1 MADETQNIRTTGSD
15 TPCNCCGDAH
25 PECCCGD
32 HIVIDPCIP
41 VQDTMCKII
50 KHADNVEQACV
61 VENAENVGTL
71 YEGIQS
77 LEAGRLIRIDGTNRI
92 NVTLTAGDGIAI
104 DEDTGKISSTMRSL
118 EAGRLT
124 KITQDGKVS
133 STLQAGK
140 NVSIDEETGLI
151 SAESGLSGGDLTEI
165 TEDGKINCILEA
177 GRLMEID
184 ANRMACKVQ
193 GGDLIAIDE
202 STGTVDCTLTA
213 GRLMTLEGNIISS
226 KVAAGTNI
234 SVDEQTGNIDCTLQA
249 GNLMEITED
258 GTMNVTLTAGDG
270 ITIDEGTGEISN
282 SLNLQAGRLTEITR
296 QGDATVIASTLQGG
310 YLTQINGNV
319 VESTLTAGDHID
331 IAGNAISATY
341 KAGNGIEISGDNIN
355 VKRSYGIMT
364 RSSGLGL
371 YVHMGKGIKNLT
383 QSAYDSFSNGVL
395 GYRSAFTPALDLA
408 AGDGIAI
415 SAQGYGTGPVTIST
429 DLEAGEGVELAKSGS
444 KITISVA
451 ETQKTDCLFD
461 QADSVR
467 GNDTDIFHLYKSR
480 ANNSNNIKIL
490 DAAQGM
496 PDHAM
501 VDLTG
506 AHVNFKVKGVS
517 KYLLGQQSTETDDTF
532 SLVEF
537 HAEEVGTG
545 TFDIRISLDGYMPS
559 LLASKVDR
567 VIAAASPLWLANGVI
582 ESDIDERL
590 YQWKHCFGGFF
601 ESRKAVSIPEEAA
614 FLVYRSY
621 LDTTRLHD
629 RLSAYSGERT
639 AHSETLYQFFEE
651 RDVYPN
657 FDVYKY
663 FMGRTYSEMA
673 EFDPNFYAMSGN
685 FHLDNNYSY
694 EDIWIDS
701 FFGCFPGYIVECLF
715 IEDSDLVIRMKSFH
729 ESVKIFTIPV
739 PRLRIFFPKNEIIR
753 KVRQMLADGEIDEY
767 GNSLTQ
773 STSEQPDDTQTEA
786 AQQADN
792 SETTINKTDD
802 GNTDEQ

>member
-1 MADETQNIRTTGSD
+1 MEDETRETVTGG
-15 TPCNCCGDAH
+15 TGNPCGCCGDAH
-25 PECCCGD
+25 PECDCGE
-32 HIVIDPCIP
+32 HIAVDPCLP
-41 VQDTMCKII
+41 VENTKTKVVQ
-50 KHADNVEQACV
+50 HADNVEQACRV
-61 VENAENVGTL
+61 CHADNVGTL

-92 NVTLTAGDGIAI
+92 SVTLTAGDGIAI

-140 NVSIDEETGLI
+140 NVSIDEQTGLI

-165 TEDGKINCILEA
+165 SDDGKINCILEA

-213 GRLMTLEGNIISS
+213 GRLMTLDGNIMNSTVSAGSHISIDDNTGA
-226 KVAAGTNI
+226 VA
-234 SVDEQTGNIDCTLQA
+234 CTL
-249 GNLMEITED
+249 TE
-258 GTMNVTLTAGDG
+258 
-270 ITIDEGTGEISN
+270 
-282 SLNLQAGRLTEITR
+282 GRLTEIDDS
-296 QGDATVIASTLQGG
+296 GAINSTLQAGANIAIDEE
-310 YLTQINGNV
+310 TNTI
-319 VESTLTAGDHID
+319 ST
-331 IAGNAISATY
+331 TY

-355 VKRSYGIMT
+355 VKHSYGIKT

-383 QSAYDSFSNGVL
+383 QSAYDSFSNGVS
-395 GYRSAFTPALDLA
+395 GYDYAFTPALDLA

-451 ETQKTDCLFD
+451 TPLDRDYLFD

-467 GNDTDIFHLYKSR
+467 GNDTDIFYLYKSR
-480 ANNSNNIKIL
+480 ANNANNIKIL
-490 DAAQGM
+490 DAAQAM
-496 PDHAM
+496 PDHAL

-506 AHVNFKVKGVS
+506 SEASFWLNGS
-517 KYLLGQQSTETDDTF
+517 EKYLLGRQFEDSDDTF
-532 SLVEF
+532 SLVDF
-537 HAEEVGTG
+537 HAEEISTQR
-545 TFDIRISLDGYMPS
+545 FLIRINLSKYMPS
-559 LLASKVDR
+559 VLATKVDR
-567 VIAAASPLWLANGVI
+567 VIAAASPLWLANGIVS
-582 ESDIDERL
+582 SDADERL
-590 YQWKHCFGGFF
+590 YEWKYCFGGFF
-601 ESRKAVSIPEEAA
+601 QCRKAVQIPEETA
-614 FLVYRSY
+614 FLVYRNY
-621 LDTTRLHD
+621 LDTTRLYD
-629 RLSAYSGERT
+629 RLSAYSGART
-639 AHSETLYQFFEE
+639 AHSETLYQFLEE
-651 RDVYPN
+651 RDVYTN
-657 FDVYKY
+657 FNAYRY
-663 FMGRTYSEMA
+663 FMGRTYSEMS

-685 FHLDNNYSY
+685 FHLENNYTY

-701 FFGCFPGYIVECLF
+701 FFGCFPGYVVECMYL
-715 IEDSDLVIRMKSFH
+715 ENNNLVVTMKSFH
-729 ESVKIFTIPV
+729 NSLKTYQIPV
-739 PRLRIFFPKNEIIR
+739 PRMRIFFPKNEIIR

-767 GNSLTQ
+767 GISLTQ

-786 AQQADN
+786 AQQEDN
-792 SETTINKTDD
+792 SETTINTTDD

>member
-1 MADETQNIRTTGSD
+1 MEDETRETVTTG
-15 TPCNCCGDAH
+15 TGNPCGCCGEAH
-25 PECCCGD
+25 PECDCGE
-32 HIVIDPCIP
+32 HIAVDPCLP
-41 VQDTMCKII
+41 VENTKTKVVQ
-50 KHADNVEQACV
+50 HADNVEQACRV
-61 VENAENVGTL
+61 CHADNVGTL

-140 NVSIDEETGLI
+140 NVSIDEQTGLI

-165 TEDGKINCILEA
+165 SDDGKINCILEA

-234 SVDEQTGNIDCTLQA
+234 SVDETTGTVSCSLTGGRLTEIDDSGRVSSTLQA

-270 ITIDEGTGEISN
+270 ITIED
-282 SLNLQAGRLTEITR
+282 
-296 QGDATVIASTLQGG
+296 
-310 YLTQINGNV
+310 
-319 VESTLTAGDHID
+319 
-331 IAGNAISATY
+331 
-341 KAGNGIEISGDNIN
+341 DNIKAPN
-355 VKRSYGIMT
+355 GYGL
-364 RSSGLGL
+364 RYSNNKLSL
-371 YVHMGKGIKNLT
+371 YALSGKGIKNKSEGSQNLGGF
-383 QSAYDSFSNGVL
+383 AYMPELDIEGGQGITIGNNGN
-395 GYRSAFTPALDLA
+395 T
-408 AGDGIAI
+408 
-415 SAQGYGTGPVTIST
+415 VTIST
-429 DLEAGEGVELAKSGS
+429 ATPLDR
-444 KITISVA
+444 
-451 ETQKTDCLFD
+451 DYLFD

-467 GNDTDIFHLYKSR
+467 GNDTDIFYLYKSR
-480 ANNSNNIKIL
+480 ANNANNIKIL
-490 DAAQGM
+490 DAAQAM
-496 PDHAM
+496 PDHAL

-506 AHVNFKVKGVS
+506 SEASFWLNGS
-517 KYLLGQQSTETDDTF
+517 EKYLLGRQFEDSDDTF
-532 SLVEF
+532 SLVDF
-537 HAEEVGTG
+537 HAEEIGTQR
-545 TFDIRISLDGYMPS
+545 FLIRINLSKYMPS
-559 LLASKVDR
+559 VLATKVDR
-567 VIAAASPLWLANGVI
+567 VIAAASPLWLANGIVS
-582 ESDIDERL
+582 SDADERL
-590 YQWKHCFGGFF
+590 YEWKYCFGGFF
-601 ESRKAVSIPEEAA
+601 QCRKAVQIPEETA
-614 FLVYRSY
+614 FLVYRNY

-629 RLSAYSGERT
+629 RLSAYSGART
-639 AHSETLYQFFEE
+639 AHSETLYQFLEE
-651 RDVYPN
+651 RDVYTN
-657 FDVYKY
+657 FNAYRY
-663 FMGRTYSEMA
+663 FMGRTYSEMS

-685 FHLDNNYSY
+685 FHLDNNYTY

-701 FFGCFPGYIVECLF
+701 FFGCFPGYVVECMYL
-715 IEDSDLVIRMKSFH
+715 ENNNLVVTMKSFH
-729 ESVKIFTIPV
+729 NSLKTYQIPV
-739 PRLRIFFPKNEIIR
+739 PRMRIFFPKNEIIR

-792 SETTINKTDD
+792 SETTINTTDD

>member
-1 MADETQNIRTTGSD
+1 MEDETRETVTEGTGN
-15 TPCNCCGDAH
+15 PCGCCGDAH
-25 PECCCGD
+25 PECDCGE
-32 HIVIDPCIP
+32 HIAVDPCLP
-41 VQDTMCKII
+41 VENTKTKVVQ
-50 KHADNVEQACV
+50 HADNVEQACRV
-61 VENAENVGTL
+61 CHADNVGTL

-77 LEAGRLIRIDGTNRI
+77 LEAGDYIRIDGTNRI
-92 NVTLTAGDGIAI
+92 SVTLTAGDGIAI

-140 NVSIDEETGLI
+140 NVSIDEGTGLI

-165 TEDGKINCILEA
+165 SDDGKINCILEA

-193 GGDLIAIDE
+193 GGNLIAIDE
-202 STGTVDCTLTA
+202 SKGTVDCTLTA
-213 GRLMTLEGNIISS
+213 GRLMTLEGNIINS
-226 KVAAGTNI
+226 KVAAGTHI
-234 SVDEQTGNIDCTLQA
+234 SVDETTGTVSCS
-249 GNLMEITED
+249 
-258 GTMNVTLTAGDG
+258 LTG
-270 ITIDEGTGEISN
+270 
-282 SLNLQAGRLTEITR
+282 GRLTEIDDS
-296 QGDATVIASTLQGG
+296 GA
-310 YLTQINGNV
+310 IN
-319 VESTLTAGDHID
+319 STLTAGDHID

-355 VKRSYGIMT
+355 AKLTYGYGISIT
-364 RSSGLGL
+364 DESDGSKRIENPITYGIGTKTITSGNLYKIDLDLTAGSGIEITQPQSSSGS
-371 YVHMGKGIKNLT
+371 VEI
-383 QSAYDSFSNGVL
+383 
-395 GYRSAFTPALDLA
+395 A
-408 AGDGIAI
+408 A
-415 SAQGYGTGPVTIST
+415 AQRDV
-429 DLEAGEGVELAKSGS
+429 
-444 KITISVA
+444 
-451 ETQKTDCLFD
+451 LFD
-461 QADSVR
+461 QADSVK
-467 GNDTDIFHLYKSR
+467 GNDTDIFYLYKSR

-517 KYLLGQQSTETDDTF
+517 KYLLGRQFTETDDTF

-567 VIAAASPLWLANGVI
+567 VIAAASPLWLANGIVS
-582 ESDIDERL
+582 SDADERL
-590 YQWKHCFGGFF
+590 YEWKHCFGGFF
-601 ESRKAVSIPEEAA
+601 QCRKAVQIPEETA
-614 FLVYRSY
+614 FLVYRNY

-629 RLSAYSGERT
+629 RLSAYSGVRT

-657 FDVYKY
+657 FNAYQY

-685 FHLDNNYSY
+685 FYLDNYYSY

-753 KVRQMLADGEIDEY
+753 KVRQMLANGEIDEY
-767 GNSLTQ
+767 GNPAVQ
-773 STSEQPDDTQTEA
+773 
-786 AQQADN
+786 
-792 SETTINKTDD
+792 TDD
-802 GNTDEQ
+802 GQIDNEETNINETSNGDTDEQ

>member
-15 TPCNCCGDAH
+15 TPCDCCGDAH
-25 PECCCGD
+25 PECGCGE
-32 HIVIDPCIP
+32 HIAVDPCSP
-41 VQDTMCKII
+41 VQNTMCKII

-77 LEAGRLIRIDGTNRI
+77 LEAGRLIRIDGTNKI

-140 NVSIDEETGLI
+140 NITLNEQTGEI
-151 SAESGLSGGDLTEI
+151 SAVSGLSGGDLTEI
-165 TEDGKINCILEA
+165 SDDGKINCTLEA

-184 ANRMACKVQ
+184 ANRMGCKLQ
-193 GGDLIAIDE
+193 GGDLMEIDE
-202 STGTVDCTLTA
+202 TTGKLDCTLTA

-226 KVAAGTNI
+226 KVGAGTHI
-234 SVDEQTGNIDCTLQA
+234 TVDENTGAVSCS
-249 GNLMEITED
+249 
-258 GTMNVTLTAGDG
+258 LTG
-270 ITIDEGTGEISN
+270 
-282 SLNLQAGRLTEITR
+282 GRLTEIDDS
-296 QGDATVIASTLQGG
+296 GA
-310 YLTQINGNV
+310 IN
-319 VESTLTAGDHID
+319 STLTAGDHID

-355 VKRSYGIMT
+355 AKLTYGYGISIT
-364 RSSGLGL
+364 DESDGSKRIENPITYGIGTKTITHGTLYKIDLDLTAGSGIEITQPQSSSGS
-371 YVHMGKGIKNLT
+371 VEI
-383 QSAYDSFSNGVL
+383 
-395 GYRSAFTPALDLA
+395 A
-408 AGDGIAI
+408 A
-415 SAQGYGTGPVTIST
+415 AQRDV
-429 DLEAGEGVELAKSGS
+429 
-444 KITISVA
+444 
-451 ETQKTDCLFD
+451 LFD
-461 QADSVR
+461 QADSVK
-467 GNDTDIFHLYKSR
+467 GNDTDIFYLYKSR

-506 AHVNFKVKGVS
+506 AHVKFKVKGVS
-517 KYLLGQQSTETDDTF
+517 KYLLGRQFTDTDDTF

-582 ESDIDERL
+582 ESDIDERK

-629 RLSAYSGERT
+629 RLSAYSSVRT
-639 AHSETLYQFFEE
+639 AKADILYQMRDES
-651 RDVYPN
+651 DVYPN
-657 FDVYKY
+657 FDAYKY

-753 KVRQMLADGEIDEY
+753 KVRQMLANGEIDEY
-767 GNSLTQ
+767 GNPAVQ
-773 STSEQPDDTQTEA
+773 
-786 AQQADN
+786 
-792 SETTINKTDD
+792 TDD
-802 GNTDEQ
+802 GQIDNEETNINETSNGDTDEQ